1 MSPPSVPFNTF
12 NLSGVATGRGRAIGP
27 LTVLEQR
34 PRVAWTSTRRSN
46 PTTGASVRAPSWTL
60 RRTLRGPLVER
71 LGGGQGWSSPFPGI
85 QHDVVPPVLSGCT
98 LQPVEPPARLRECR
112 IMVPSFPIGLGPP
125 RAHNYS
131 PVLLVCWP
139 EELSS
144 DPTRPLPRGLQA
156 PPHDGVPVSSGVWP
170 QVHMRHDRFHR
181 EALLPWQ

>member
-1 MSPPSVPFNTF
+1 MS
-12 NLSGVATGRGRAIGP
+12 
-27 LTVLEQR
+27 
-34 PRVAWTSTRRSN
+34 RRSTCAGCELDGRQ
-46 PTTGASVRAPSWTL
+46 PMRGVTTGESVRAPSWTL

-71 LGGGQGWSSPFPGI
+71 LGGGQGRSSPFPDI

-112 IMVPSFPIGLGPP
+112 IMVPSFPISVGPP

-131 PVLLVCWP
+131 PVFLICWP

-144 DPTRPLPRGLQA
+144 DPTRPLPRGRQT
-156 PPHDGVPVSSGVWP
+156 PPHDSVPVSSGVWP

-181 EALLPWQ
+181 EALLP